1 MNDATL
7 PYPIDLAVK
16 KRSINLVF
24 DGGGG
29 DKRSKRGGLSMICPR
44 CKDKVSDLVSRYER
58 HNLKTGKGEAY
69 TFEISICEIC
79 VHESILQVQEY
90 EKKSNHKA

>member
-7 PYPIDLAVK
+7 PYPIDLPVK

-29 DKRSKRGGLSMICPR
+29 DKRSKRGGLSMDVLI
-44 CKDKVSDLVSRYER
+44 LVIVMLCIPGYIIMWKRALKNISRLR
-58 HNLKTGKGEAY
+58 GR
-69 TFEISICEIC
+69 
-79 VHESILQVQEY
+79 
-90 EKKSNHKA
+90 